1 MKKKIF
7 CMILALVMVV
17 SLMAGL
23 SMTASATDDDWLP
36 TITFDPNG
44 GTGKMDSHS
53 QGGETYPLP
62 ECGFTAPEGYRFK
75 CWNVTGKGEMA
86 PGERVYMGGNL
97 VAKAIWEPIPAKLTF
112 DANGG
117 TGEMA
122 EVEQFGDYT
131 LPECGFTAPEGQQFA
146 SWQLGDQ
153 ALQPGENV
161 YINDLLTV
169 TANWEPIPTE
179 PPTEAPTEAPTEPVV
194 IAPAPTEPAT
204 TEPAP
209 VDPPAPPAMPWWCI
223 VLITLAAVAVI
234 AVVVVLVTKKKK

>member
-97 VAKAIWEPIPAKLTF
+97 EAKAIWEPIPAKLTF
-112 DANGG
+112 DA
-117 TGEMA
+117 A
-122 EVEQFGDYT
+122 
-131 LPECGFTAPEGQQFA
+131 
-146 SWQLGDQ
+146 
-153 ALQPGENV
+153 
-161 YINDLLTV
+161 
-169 TANWEPIPTE
+169 
-179 PPTEAPTEAPTEPVV
+179 
-194 IAPAPTEPAT
+194 APAKWPRLSSLAT
-204 TEPAP
+204 TPCPSAASLPRKVSSLPPGSWAIRLCSPAR
-209 VDPPAPPAMPWWCI
+209 MSTSMI
-223 VLITLAAVAVI
+223 F
-234 AVVVVLVTKKKK
+234 